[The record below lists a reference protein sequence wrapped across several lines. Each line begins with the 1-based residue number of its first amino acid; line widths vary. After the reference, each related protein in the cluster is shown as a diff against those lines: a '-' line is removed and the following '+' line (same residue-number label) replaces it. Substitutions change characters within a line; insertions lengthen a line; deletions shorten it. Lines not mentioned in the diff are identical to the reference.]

1 MTAPHQGAEDAASPP
16 RRAIGAPHEAL
27 RRPWLCG
34 LAVSLV
40 TLLAAPSAGATTLT
54 RGPYLQLLTPRS
66 VTIVWNTDTAAAC
79 SLALRPPAGSGTEI
93 QGATDTVCAIP
104 VDGLTAGTDYAYRP
118 LADGVP
124 LGDESVFRTDDPS
137 RSA

>member
-16 RRAIGAPHEAL
+16 RRAIGAPCEAL
-27 RRPWLCG
+27 GRLGLRG

-66 VTIVWNTDTAAAC
+66 VTIVWNTDTPAAC
-79 SLALRPPAGSGTEI
+79 SLAIRP
-93 QGATDTVCAIP
+93 
-104 VDGLTAGTDYAYRP
+104 
-118 LADGVP
+118 ADGTGGGSAALKGPWP
-124 LGDESVFRTDDPS
+124 L
-137 RSA
+137 